1 MLLEAHADATAFR
14 PPAVEELTDAERRS
28 LRAKLGEVVEG
39 WPGGAEIGVQVSAV
53 TRIPPG
59 AQFREG
65 DHCAAWYRTAGAAVA
80 LGLHADAA
88 VRLLCA
94 NLGAPVDADA
104 PGTLSELDLA
114 LLDAWAAQ
122 ALPEVASTLFGRPSG
137 EVLRPGNAPDDLA
150 GGGALLVA
158 ELMHAGERA
167 AGVLLLGE
175 ELLPQQTP
183 LDRTT
188 LGDDPGLL
196 LNATLDV
203 EALIATDGVPVAE
216 LLQIEPGDVLVVGDK
231 QAVEARLAVGEM
243 LLARARPGARSGVR
257 ALRITEDVINEA
269 GRSGDVTD
277 GC

>member
-28 LRAKLGEVVEG
+28 LRSKLADVVEG
-39 WPGGAEIGVQVSAV
+39 WPGAAETGLRVAAV
-53 TRIPPG
+53 TRLSSG
-59 AQFREG
+59 QVREEE
-65 DHCAAWYRTAGAAVA
+65 DCAVWFRTAGAPVA
-80 LGLHADAA
+80 LGLTAEAA
-88 VRLLCA
+88 VGLLRA
-94 NLGAPVDADA
+94 NLGAPVEADA
-104 PGTLSELDLA
+104 SAALTELDLA

-137 EVLRPGNAPDDLA
+137 EVLRQGDAPDDLA

-158 ELMHAGERA
+158 ELIHAGERA

-188 LGDDPGLL
+188 VGDEPGLL

-216 LLQIEPGDVLVVGDK
+216 LLQIEPGDVLVLGDK

-277 GC
+277 GG